1 MIRCECLPT
10 ASGEEFVPTV
20 SSSKT
25 AKKSWVVLI
34 VDDDADLRRLWRTA
48 LHLSG
53 FQLAEAADGIEAL
66 QYLEQHTPDLVVLD
80 LSLPRLSGLE
90 VRQEILAHAD
100 TRNIPIVIVTGST
113 APLTDLGVHCVLRK
127 PFAPEE
133 LVIAAMSCS
142 RMGAVAPIARHSGR
156 PAN

>member
-1 MIRCECLPT
+1 M
-10 ASGEEFVPTV
+10 PTV
-20 SSSKT
+20 STPKT
-25 AKKSWVVLI
+25 AQKSWVVLI

-66 QYLEQHTPDLVVLD
+66 QYLEQHTPDLVVLR

-90 VRQEILAHAD
+90 VHQEDLSHAD

-113 APLTDLGVHCVLRK
+113 APLAHLGVHCVLRK

-133 LVIAAMSCS
+133 LVIAVMSCP
-142 RMGAVAPIARHSGR
+142 RTGGAAPIAGYSER

>member
-1 MIRCECLPT
+1 VNTSRRLP
-10 ASGEEFVPTV
+10 GEEYVPTV

-25 AKKSWVVLI
+25 AQKSWVVLV
-34 VDDDADLRRLWRTA
+34 VDDDVDLRRLWRTA

-80 LSLPRLSGLE
+80 LGLPRLSGLE
-90 VRQEILAHAD
+90 VHQEILAHAD
-100 TRNIPIVIVTGST
+100 TRNIPIVIATGST
-113 APLTDLGVHCVLRK
+113 APLAHLGVHCVLRK

-133 LVIAAMSCS
+133 LVIAVTSCL
-142 RMGAVAPIARHSGR
+142 RTRPPMPIAGHSRR